1 MGKKKRTNNKQNSSS
16 ITMKNIDEKVLA
28 REIVKAHEEYEH
40 YRQTEKEKEEKRQQ
54 EEWLKTLNQKEYP
67 PNEKWIWRKCHQIRN
82 DFFLFKNLLFIKAKD
97 VKDMRATF
105 GLMRLAVIG
114 IFALCKWVLYL
125 CAASMIYGIWN
136 NSIEVALGC
145 MIAIVLWVF
154 ARIFRIA
161 SFEIEKIEDGNL
173 IIAIF
178 SGVLSF
184 VAVIIA
190 IVAIIVDKV

>member
-1 MGKKKRTNNKQNSSS
+1 MGKKKRTNNKQNTSSNTLKS
-16 ITMKNIDEKVLA
+16 IDEKVLA

-54 EEWLKTLNQKEYP
+54 EEWLKTLNQKEYF

-136 NSIEVALGC
+136 NSIEIALGC

-161 SFEIEKIEDGNL
+161 SFEIEKIEDGNS

-184 VAVIIA
+184 VAVVIA

>member
-16 ITMKNIDEKVLA
+16 TTMKNIDEKVLA
-28 REIVKAHEEYEH
+28 REIIKAHEEYEH
-40 YRQTEKEKEEKRQQ
+40 YRQTEKEKEEKKRQ

-67 PNEKWIWRKCHQIRN
+67 SNEKWIWRKCHQIRN
-82 DFFLFKNLLFIKAKD
+82 DFFLYKNLLFIKAKD

-125 CAASMIYGIWN
+125 CAASMIYGICN
-136 NSIEVALGC
+136 NSIEIALGC

-184 VAVIIA
+184 VAVVIA

>member
-1 MGKKKRTNNKQNSSS
+1 MGKKKRINNRQNSSS
-16 ITMKNIDEKVLA
+16 ISMKSIDEKVLA
-28 REIVKAHEEYEH
+28 REIIKAHEEYEH
-40 YRQTEKEKEEKRQQ
+40 YKETEKKKEEKTRQ

-67 PNEKWIWRKCHQIRN
+67 SNEKWIWRKCHQIRN

-136 NSIEVALGC
+136 NSIEIALGC

-161 SFEIEKIEDGNL
+161 SFEIEKIKDGNL

>member
-1 MGKKKRTNNKQNSSS
+1 
-16 ITMKNIDEKVLA
+16 MKSIDEKVIA

-40 YRQTEKEKEEKRQQ
+40 HKIIEKEREDKKRQD
-54 EEWLKTLNQKEYP
+54 EWLKILNQKEYLS
-67 PNEKWIWRKCHQIRN
+67 NEKWIWRKCHQIRN
-82 DFFLFKNLLFIKAKD
+82 DYFLFKNLLFIKAKD

-136 NSIEVALGC
+136 NSIEIAIGC

-184 VAVIIA
+184 VAVVIA

>member
-1 MGKKKRTNNKQNSSS
+1 MGKKKRTNDKQNSSS
-16 ITMKNIDEKVLA
+16 TKMKNIDEKVLA
-28 REIVKAHEEYEH
+28 REIIKAHEEYEH
-40 YRQTEKEKEEKRQQ
+40 YRQTEKEKEEKKRQ

-67 PNEKWIWRKCHQIRN
+67 SNEKWIWRKCHQIRN

-136 NSIEVALGC
+136 NSIEIALGC

>member
-1 MGKKKRTNNKQNSSS
+1 MGKKKRINNRQNSSS
-16 ITMKNIDEKVLA
+16 ISVKNIDEKVLA
-28 REIVKAHEEYEH
+28 REIIKAHEEYEH

-136 NSIEVALGC
+136 NSIEIALGC

-184 VAVIIA
+184 VAVVIA
-190 IVAIIVDKV
+190 TVAIIVDKV